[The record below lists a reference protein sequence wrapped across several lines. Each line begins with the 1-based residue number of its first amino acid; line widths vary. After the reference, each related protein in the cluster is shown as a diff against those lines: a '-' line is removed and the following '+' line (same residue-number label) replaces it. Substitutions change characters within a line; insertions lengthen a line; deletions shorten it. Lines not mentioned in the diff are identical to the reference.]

1 MALDIPHT
9 VKTLAKKARITARAQ
24 QLKSLRSTKTPAT
37 DADTILIWR
46 GPGAL
51 TASLNIELLLATAL
65 QERGAR
71 VIFFLCD
78 GTSKGCVVR
87 TIAEMPKVED
97 WAKAC
102 TTCHFNGQKMIE
114 TLGFEYYST
123 GDLISDA
130 QITEL
135 QQLSQNVPLS
145 EIKALTY
152 KQQPAGLHALASAIR
167 FFKGVETKASDPY
180 YERVV
185 REYLFTALVNI
196 EAAVAVRERFA
207 FDRLLIQHGIYAD
220 WAPFFDVMLEAGYP
234 ITRWMRSYLKNH
246 LYLRTDRK
254 GDSYHIYY
262 SPQNDLEDLLNQPL
276 SAKQKAELQA
286 FFQSQ
291 ISGDK
296 NTHKLFQTDPEA
308 EETVLRKLNFSNDK
322 PIWGIFSHLNWD
334 AQFSYEPMLYPDTT
348 TWMLETVRAIHDITN
363 VNWVI
368 KIHPAERVVG
378 TAFGAGAAIK
388 KHFGKLPEHI
398 RLLPPETD
406 INTYGLLPI
415 LSGGVTISGTIG
427 MEMAVRGK
435 PAILAGEAHYGR
447 KGFTIDPDSIDDY
460 LQALQ
465 RADQHQKLTAEQQ
478 QKARRYAHYFFI
490 RRQLPLTDLIAENGA
505 KLHVASAKELQP
517 GQHPVLDM
525 ICDRLLQGGEFILP
539 A

>member
-1 MALDIPHT
+1 MALDIRHT
-9 VKTLAKKARITARAQ
+9 IKTLAKKAKITARAQ
-24 QLKSLRSTKTPAT
+24 QLRPLRSSTTPAT

-51 TASLNIELLLATAL
+51 TSSLNIELLLATAL

-87 TIAEMPKVED
+87 TIADMPKVDD

-102 TTCHFNGQKMIE
+102 ASCHFNGRKMIE

-123 GDLISDA
+123 GDLLSES

-135 QQLSQNVPLS
+135 HQLSQNVPLDEVKS
-145 EIKALTY
+145 FSY
-152 KQQPAGLHALASAIR
+152 KEQAAGLHALASTIR
-167 FFKGVETKASDPY
+167 FFKGVETEAGDPY

-185 REYLFTALVNI
+185 REYLFTVLVNI
-196 EAAVAVRERFA
+196 EAAEVVRERFS

-220 WAPFFDVMLEAGYP
+220 WAPFFEVMLEAGYP
-234 ITRWMRSYLKNH
+234 IIRWMRSYLKNH

-262 SPQNDLEDLLNQPL
+262 PPQNDMQDRLQQPL
-276 SAKQKAELQA
+276 SAKQEAALQA

-296 NTHKLFQTDPEA
+296 NTHKLFHTDPEA
-308 EETVLRKLNFSNDK
+308 EEAVLRKLSFQNDK
-322 PIWGIFSHLNWD
+322 PIWGIFTHLNWD
-334 AQFSYEPMLYPDTT
+334 AQFSYDPMLYPDTT
-348 TWMLETVRAIHDITN
+348 TWILETVRAIHDITS

-368 KIHPAERVVG
+368 KVHPAERVVG
-378 TAFGAGAAIK
+378 TAFGAGAAIR
-388 KHFGKLPEHI
+388 KHFGELPGHI

-406 INTYGLLPI
+406 INTYGLLPV
-415 LSGGVTISGTIG
+415 LSGGVTISGTVG

-447 KGFTIDPDSIDDY
+447 KGFTIDCNSIGEY
-460 LQALQ
+460 EQALQ
-465 RADQHQKLTAEQQ
+465 DAAKHEKLTTEQQ
-478 QKARRYAHYFFI
+478 QMARRHAHYFFI
-490 RRQLPLTDLIAENGA
+490 RRQLPLTDLIDENGA
-505 KLHVASAKELQP
+505 KLKVASAENLQA

-525 ICDRLLQGGEFILP
+525 ICDRILQGGEFVLP